1 MNDQLSSIVIIGF
14 VIFLLYYMTNNLII
28 GIFII
33 LIIITIYKYNN
44 RFKPIFNKLLK
55 TETTEYKHYNNDILY
70 NLDKIKKYKKYNN
83 HDYDLAI
90 KYFDKFT
97 KTLHTLENRKLKH
110 KKQYI
115 ENAKLYLNKTINH
128 FQNITY
134 SIPDKNLINA
144 LKYGDYT
151 VMKKSK
157 KLHKY
162 IDELYKTS
170 YHILFTLTHKNN
182 EKVIENPDI
191 HKSVIDL
198 NVPEPSNYYNQ
209 NELY

>member
-14 VIFLLYYMTNNLII
+14 VIFLLYCMTDNLIL
-28 GIFII
+28 GVFIM

-44 RFKPIFNKLLK
+44 RFKHIYDKLFK
-55 TETTEYKHYNNDILY
+55 TESTEYKHYNNDILY
-70 NLDKIKKYKKYNN
+70 NLDKIKKYRKYNSI
-83 HDYDLAI
+83 DYDLAI

-97 KTLHTLENRKLKH
+97 KTIHKLENRNLKH

-134 SIPDKNLINA
+134 SIPDKNLINS
-144 LKYGDYT
+144 LKYDDYT

-157 KLHKY
+157 KLHK
-162 IDELYKTS
+162 
-170 YHILFTLTHKNN
+170 
-182 EKVIENPDI
+182 
-191 HKSVIDL
+191 
-198 NVPEPSNYYNQ
+198 
-209 NELY
+209 